1 MAVRVREGILILRKS
16 ISLQVTCINKNRME
30 NRNSSPCLRNSFKSK
45 SRLSLSQII
54 YRSSSVSLEIPNFR
68 YIVLFWVLTVQ
79 TDLFRLPATSLSASP
94 LQYSFAT
101 SSSVGEREI
110 IMRPFPHQKYLSSC
124 QPPLLSSQH
133 PQRRT
138 PISIG
143 G

>member
-1 MAVRVREGILILRKS
+1 
-16 ISLQVTCINKNRME
+16 ME

-124 QPPLLSSQH
+124 QPTFQSASSTQNSNLNRGIIV
-133 PQRRT
+133 PFMELYALTGKVRT
-138 PISIG
+138 SPTSISLKAG
-143 G
+143 V